1 MTGSPFQV
9 QREFKQKSLDQWT
22 QRDVAD
28 WLESL
33 FLQEYRTNFQ
43 GINGARLLQMNQ
55 NDFIALGV
63 KQVGHRVNMERS
75 LKRFMK

>member
-1 MTGSPFQV
+1 M
-9 QREFKQKSLDQWT
+9 KSLDQWT

-33 FLQEYRTNFQ
+33 FLQEYKPNFH
-43 GINGARLLQMNQ
+43 GVNGVKLLQMTQ
-55 NDFIALGV
+55 NDFVALGV

-75 LKRFMK
+75 LKRYMK